1 MFSALFRL
9 PGRVCSG
16 WQGWARSMHGTSG
29 FERARCFKLE
39 AWGIPSPYH
48 TTIGGRKEEKPS
60 WLLGWRWIRENAAWG
75 SEVYLSPCSSNSL
88 SQSLMWRNCRKD
100 EELLA
105 HGKDSVSPD
114 WEDVPQ
120 ACIPEH
126 WAWQEEPWDTSHH
139 HPALSPWKANSRKSR
154 NQALGQSDG
163 PDCSSCT
170 ISATS
175 LCHVSFSLN
184 SQWGWARK
192 RKFTVVRVWGIYYC
206 LENWNSHT
214 YQSLWTLSSVHI
226 GGDCIRVP
234 EHLEH
239 SA

>member
-139 HPALSPWKANSRKSR
+139 HPALSPWKANSRKSS
-154 NQALGQSDG
+154 LGPVRWPRLLFLHHLSNVLM
-163 PDCSSCT
+163 SC
-170 ISATS
+170 I
-175 LCHVSFSLN
+175 L
-184 SQWGWARK
+184 
-192 RKFTVVRVWGIYYC
+192 
-206 LENWNSHT
+206 
-214 YQSLWTLSSVHI
+214 LS
-226 GGDCIRVP
+226 
-234 EHLEH
+234 E
-239 SA
+239 